1 MVGEGG
7 GVGERWHSD
16 SPTYFNTWYS
26 HSHDTRGPP
35 NIPQARLQAEVDAL
49 ALAEA
54 EAAVEAERQAAE
66 AAAARLKAEEEALA
80 AKAAAEKA
88 EEEARQAALLKKF
101 AEEKALEEARAKA
114 EEEERLAKEAEEAAA
129 RAAAEAE
136 AEAIAA
142 AEAAEAAEKKAAEE
156 AAAAEAARLAAE
168 AAEKAEKERLEAEA
182 AAAAAAAA
190 EAAEAARIAEE
201 EAQAAIEE
209 AFEAAADQKRRMQ
222 VYEGKKD
229 RALQLA
235 DKDAD
240 RAMLMVPLPK
250 DHGGLKRLA
259 ANRLASS
266 RDIAGG
272 ALVPVMNFGFMF
284 IKPHANTE
292 ATRALVAARLAEAG
306 ITVTAEGTSTAEEID
321 EMNLIDNHYR
331 VRRGKKVAGRGRRW
345 GWGLGLGLGLGV
357 GLSERRCVRLQLA
370 PSLTCAPIPPH

>member
-1 MVGEGG
+1 M
-7 GVGERWHSD
+7 
-16 SPTYFNTWYS
+16 
-26 HSHDTRGPP
+26 
-35 NIPQARLQAEVDAL
+35 RLRAEADAL

-54 EAAVEAERQAAE
+54 EAAAEAERQAAE

-80 AKAAAEKA
+80 AKEAAEKA

-114 EEEERLAKEAEEAAA
+114 EEEERLAREAEEAAA

-142 AEAAEAAEKKAAEE
+142 AEAAEAAEKAAAEE

-168 AAEKAEKERLEAEA
+168 AAEAAEKERLEAEA

-190 EAAEAARIAEE
+190 EAAEKARIADE

-222 VYEGKKD
+222 VYAGKKD

-259 ANRLASS
+259 ANRPTSS
-266 RDIAGG
+266 RNVGGG
-272 ALVPVMNFGFMF
+272 ATVPVMNFGFMF

-292 ATRALVAARLAEAG
+292 AARTLVAAQLAEAG
-306 ITVTAEGTSTAEEID
+306 ITVTAEGTITAKEID
-321 EMNLIDNHYR
+321 EKNLIDNHFQVRTEREMRGGGSRALRGIFLWSFGVSFVTSR
-331 VRRGKKVAGRGRRW
+331 VQFVFVWGVLVHPFSEVDLFLSDWGQRGVP
-345 GWGLGLGLGLGV
+345 V
-357 GLSERRCVRLQLA
+357 TLA
-370 PSLTCAPIPPH
+370 PIARKYFSSGDTLGHHFPE